1 MGLRAAWRG
10 LLGREVT
17 SGVTASADPSG
28 PDTLNNPDGFSVAAL
43 LGRSKAGAPMSERT
57 ALTLPAVLR
66 AMEILTGVF
75 AMTPLIYYRSL
86 PDGGKERATSSPL
99 YRIFRRSPNAV
110 QSAFQFKEAMLG
122 DLLMAGGFFAFNH
135 RDDRFQLSGLTRLD
149 PYGAAVNQHWDRTD
163 GHSLFFDVTLPNGAR
178 ERLSQSDCWHVPGF
192 SRDGL
197 IGLNRIRFMDTALT
211 AAAATSDFAAR
222 FWENNAQP
230 STLLKTKGKVTPEDK
245 AKIRTD
251 WLSRFRGSRAAG
263 DVAVLDQELEAQ
275 FLSHDN
281 RQSQFIEARTFAVLE
296 VARAFGVPPH
306 LLFELSRA
314 TFSNIDHQS
323 LEFIIYCMS
332 LHYERVAAA
341 ATHAFAEE
349 GHFFEFLPEALL
361 KGDIK
366 ARFEAYGIAIDK
378 GIYSPNEVRRR
389 ENENSRE
396 GGDEYRV
403 GSGSTLEGQGAP
415 APRQRPSPPPR
426 GDEEDD
432 D

>member
-1 MGLRAAWRG
+1 MGLRAAWRW
-10 LLGREVT
+10 LLGREDT

-66 AMEILTGVF
+66 AYELLTGVF
-75 AMTPLIYYRSL
+75 AMTPMIYYRSL

-99 YRIFRRSPNAV
+99 YRIFRRSANPV
-110 QSAFQFKEAMLG
+110 QSAFQFKEVLLG
-122 DLLMAGGFFAFNH
+122 DMLMAGRFVSYNH
-135 RDDRFQLSGLTRLD
+135 WDDRFQLSGLTRLD
-149 PYGAAVNQHWDRTD
+149 PYGATLNQHWRRED
-163 GHSLFFDVTLPNGAR
+163 GYELFYDVMLPDGSR
-178 ERLSQSDCWHVPGF
+178 ERLSRSDCWYVPGF

-197 IGLNRIRFMDTALT
+197 TGLNRLQLMDTALS
-211 AAAATSDFAAR
+211 AGASTSEYAAR

-230 STLLKTKGKVTPEDK
+230 STLLKAKGKVEPKDK
-245 AKIRTD
+245 AAIRAD
-251 WLSRFRGSRAAG
+251 WLARFRGPRSAG

-275 FLSHDN
+275 FLSHNNKDA
-281 RQSQFIEARTFAVLE
+281 QYIEVRAFSVLE
-296 VARAFGVPPH
+296 VSRAFGVPPH

-403 GSGSTLEGQGAP
+403 GSGSTLEGQAAP